1 MMWVRFDV
9 GDRSIGYAAG
19 GKLECWTVLTSY
31 ARGYNVIQY
40 KDSVIP
46 DQNYVWSYAGI
57 RSHNYYKSDL
67 EYLSVLVHI
76 T

>member
-1 MMWVRFDV
+1 MCTNEMAWKA
-9 GDRSIGYAAG
+9 I
-19 GKLECWTVLTSY
+19 

-67 EYLSVLVHI
+67 EDLSVLVHI
-76 T
+76 L

>member
-1 MMWVRFDV
+1 MDTLGTR
-9 GDRSIGYAAG
+9 RQPAG
-19 GKLECWTVLTSY
+19 FIATRPTPGTSTVED

-67 EYLSVLVHI
+67 EDLSVLDHI
-76 T
+76 L